1 VRAAATPP
9 YLRTS
14 ESNTLSTA
22 DSLRASEHS
31 LMASYRS
38 RYNERGSSV
47 VFLFLQEH
55 WQQKDIIRMII
66 IITVGEPPD

>member
-1 VRAAATPP
+1 M
-9 YLRTS
+9 
-14 ESNTLSTA
+14 
-22 DSLRASEHS
+22 

-38 RYNERGSSV
+38 RYIERGSSV